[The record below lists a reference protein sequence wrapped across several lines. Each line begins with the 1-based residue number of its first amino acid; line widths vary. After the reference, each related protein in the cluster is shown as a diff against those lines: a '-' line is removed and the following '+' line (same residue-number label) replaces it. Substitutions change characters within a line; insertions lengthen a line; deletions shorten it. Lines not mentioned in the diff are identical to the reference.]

1 MPPCCEHY
9 YRSEGIKSQ
18 VMQIENG
25 IKKSKQHRYV
35 GRGGGGGFILDI
47 GIKNTSPSI
56 VSDFQSHGDSA
67 PIVTA

>member
-1 MPPCCEHY
+1 MW
-9 YRSEGIKSQ
+9 
-18 VMQIENG
+18 
-25 IKKSKQHRYV
+25 
-35 GRGGGGGFILDI
+35 GGGGFILDI